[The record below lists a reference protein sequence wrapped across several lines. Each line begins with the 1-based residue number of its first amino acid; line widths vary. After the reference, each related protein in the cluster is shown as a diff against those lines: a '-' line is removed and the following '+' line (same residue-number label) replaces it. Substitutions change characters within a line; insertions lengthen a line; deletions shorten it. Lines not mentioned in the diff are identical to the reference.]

1 MAAEFAGSR
10 KQPQRRY
17 ACLSSFAIKLI
28 AISAMLTDHIGC
40 ILYPDAVWLRCIGRL
55 AFPLFVFMLTE
66 GASHTHSMKRY
77 ILRMLVF
84 ALITEIPYN
93 LAFNGTLLYT
103 GSRNMLFTL
112 TLGLCMIYMIRTPL
126 AHLPADRESR
136 GLIALLLFG
145 TAAELL
151 RTESGMMGILLI
163 YLCCM
168 FRDRHVLKYTLSEI
182 LFIVWGGVQPFAGFA
197 FIPMELYTG
206 RRGFSSRLLQYLFYA
221 FYPAHLFVLYLIA
234 QSPFFS

>member
-112 TLGLCMIYMIRTPL
+112 TLGLCMIYMKIGR
-126 AHLPADRESR
+126 AH
-136 GLIALLLFG
+136 
-145 TAAELL
+145 
-151 RTESGMMGILLI
+151 
-163 YLCCM
+163 
-168 FRDRHVLKYTLSEI
+168 V
-182 LFIVWGGVQPFAGFA
+182 
-197 FIPMELYTG
+197 
-206 RRGFSSRLLQYLFYA
+206 
-221 FYPAHLFVLYLIA
+221 
-234 QSPFFS
+234 